1 MAGESLGFA
10 LLLATIAGATIPLG
24 GLLASFPR
32 LVPRWIEAE
41 FRHSVIA
48 FGGGA
53 LLAAVALVLIPVGA
67 ERVHPGAA
75 LALFAAGGIVFLLI
89 DRAIAQRGGHGAQ
102 FMAMMLDFLPESLAL
117 GALLA
122 GAPEVAVLLAI
133 LIGLQNLPEGF
144 NAFREISESGTM
156 SRRRILA
163 LFVATAALGPVMAV
177 VGLVA
182 LQDGQAVLGGIM
194 LFAAGGILYLIF
206 QDIAPQVPLERHW
219 GPPLGAVAGFLLGFA
234 GDLALG

>member
-24 GLLASFPR
+24 GWLASFPR

-53 LLAAVALVLIPVGA
+53 LLAAVALVLIPEGA
-67 ERVHPGAA
+67 ERVHPAVA
-75 LALFAAGGIVFLLI
+75 LGLFAAGGIVFLLI

-122 GAPEVAVLLAI
+122 GAPHVAVLLAL

-144 NAFREISESGTM
+144 NAYREISESGTM
-156 SRRRILA
+156 GKRRILV
-163 LFVATAALGPVMAV
+163 LFVLTALLGPVMAI
-177 VGLVA
+177 VGLIA
-182 LQDGQAVLGGIM
+182 LQDGQGVLGGIM

-206 QDIAPQVPLERHW
+206 EDIAPQVPLERHW

-234 GDLALG
+234 GDLAVG